1 MKKTYTAGQRREI
14 VAEFEA
20 SGLGAMA
27 YCRQRGISAGSLAAW
42 RKRQAMSG
50 EPSRAAAAARW
61 LPVEITPDRRTP
73 STGNY
78 IVRFGGA
85 ELELP
90 EDFAVEQA
98 RVLIG
103 LVVAATRE
111 GGPTKC

>member
-1 MKKTYTAGQRREI
+1 MKNTYSAEQRREI
-14 VAEFEA
+14 LAEFEA

-42 RKRQAMSG
+42 RKRAAMSG
-50 EPSRAAAAARW
+50 EPDRATTARW
-61 LPVEITPDRRTP
+61 LPVEVTPDRRTP

-78 IVRFGGA
+78 ILRFGGA

-90 EDFAVEQA
+90 KDFALEQA
-98 RVLIG
+98 RVLIA

-111 GGPTKC
+111 GGSTKC

>member
-1 MKKTYTAGQRREI
+1 MKKIYSAEQRREI

-42 RKRQAMSG
+42 RKRSAMSG
-50 EPSRAAAAARW
+50 EPSRAAAARW
-61 LPVEITPDRRTP
+61 LPVEITPDRRTA

-90 EDFAVEQA
+90 EDFASEQA
-98 RVLIG
+98 RVLIA
-103 LVVAATRE
+103 LVVAAIRE